1 MKNLIS
7 IGEVARILKVDRFTL
22 YAWEKKGIVSPL
34 RDYRG
39 FRFYTQ
45 EQLNELI
52 ERIKPKQKR
61 CE

>member
-1 MKNLIS
+1 MENLIR
-7 IGEVARILKVDRFTL
+7 IGEAARILKVDRLTM
-22 YAWEKKGIVSPL
+22 YSWEKKGIVKPL

-52 ERIKPKQKR
+52 KRMRPKRKG